1 MWCFCCLSSSR
12 EVQEFVALVA
22 LALPPL
28 LQVRCQWRV
37 CKLQRLRRPHLQCE
51 HDSAC
56 RCAARC
62 HVCVHTGSGECV
74 RAVVEGPYVAAA
86 HMYQVLMKGSFVA
99 CHWRPITLTPRFMQ
113 YVCGGGGG
121 GGGVAMAQ
129 CTYGTGFNVSMQV
142 CVVAVFAVL
151 HHHPL
156 TTVLLQRLP

>member
-1 MWCFCCLSSSR
+1 MTVLAT
-12 EVQEFVALVA
+12 ALRA
-22 LALPPL
+22 AM
-28 LQVRCQWRV
+28 
-37 CKLQRLRRPHLQCE
+37 
-51 HDSAC
+51 SAC
-56 RCAARC
+56 TQDL
-62 HVCVHTGSGECV
+62 VSVCV
-74 RAVVEGPYVAAA
+74 RALVEGPCSQLYIWSA
-86 HMYQVLMKGSFVA
+86 HQVLMKGSFVA
-99 CHWRPITLTPRFMQ
+99 CHWRPATLTPRFMQ